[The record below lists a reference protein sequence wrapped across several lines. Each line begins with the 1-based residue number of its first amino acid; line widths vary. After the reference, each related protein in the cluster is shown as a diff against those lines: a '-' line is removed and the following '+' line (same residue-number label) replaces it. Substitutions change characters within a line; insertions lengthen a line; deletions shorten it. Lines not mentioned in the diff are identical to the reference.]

1 MSDILN
7 NQNYRTAKMLPAY
20 QKIIENQ
27 TKGEINRLTKK
38 DYQNLVGLISILED
52 ENKQLCDMNAKL
64 IAFID
69 QKHLPE
75 EWTKFISGEN
85 NANSE

>member
-7 NQNYRTAKMLPAY
+7 NQNYRTSKMLPAY

-27 TKGEINRLTKK
+27 TKGEIKRLTKK

-52 ENKQLCDMNAKL
+52 ENTQLRDMNAKL

-69 QKHLPE
+69 QKHLSE
-75 EWTKFISGEN
+75 EWTKLISGEN
-85 NANSE
+85 NAKSE